1 MTAAQVIEQLKA
13 LTPEERAKVID
24 FIEEEKA
31 RQHVKDADKKTF
43 DAAATWVFDEHA
55 ELMRKLSK

>member
-1 MTAAQVIEQLKA
+1 
-13 LTPEERAKVID
+13 VID

-31 RQHVKDADKKTF
+31 QQRVRCADKNAF
-43 DAAATWVFDEHA
+43 DGAAAWVFDEHA